1 MKKLFIIISMTVC
14 ALNTSAQTYLEHL
27 QTREAGKGHVT
38 VIESREIDELVNG
51 NTPNNLVSKKPEAAQ
66 EKKEAPKA
74 KSETA
79 PRRSNHEENNTTDI
93 TTVDTSK
100 KVMRNG
106 YRVTGYRVQVYAG
119 GNSRSDKN
127 KAESIGNQIKTDFP
141 GQPVYVHFYSP
152 RWICR
157 MGNFRTYEE
166 AQEMLK
172 RVRNAGYRQ
181 ASLVKGKITVGY

>member
-14 ALNTSAQTYLEHL
+14 ALTTSAQTYLEHL

-51 NTPNNLVSKKPEAAQ
+51 NTPNNLVSKKPEATP

-79 PRRSNHEENNTTDI
+79 SRHNNHEENNTTDI
-93 TTVDTSK
+93 TSVDTSK

-127 KAESIGNQIKTDFP
+127 KAESIGNQIKADFP

-172 RVRNAGYRQ
+172 KVRNAGYRQ